1 MEVIQKSE
9 TEHVREEI
17 AAQKRECENPE
28 LWLMRANIKA
38 AKINLKQIFEIAG
51 TWQFRE
57 VLQLTIEIS
66 IKPVRSSFN
75 EKGVEGKKYWKI

>member
-1 MEVIQKSE
+1 
-9 TEHVREEI
+9 
-17 AAQKRECENPE
+17 
-28 LWLMRANIKA
+28 MRANIKA

-75 EKGVEGKKYWKI
+75 EKGVEGKKY